1 MDFYEWRDLGVDK
14 GWIDMPVCTTHDWFN
29 LTDEESEIYDEDD
42 EVCIFASR
50 YNEEKI
56 ARSE

>member
-29 LTDEESEIYDEDD
+29 LTDGCWGS
-42 EVCIFASR
+42 
-50 YNEEKI
+50 
-56 ARSE
+56 

>member
-1 MDFYEWRDLGVDK
+1 MDFYEWRDYGVGK
-14 GWIDMPVCTTHDWFN
+14 GWIDMPVCTTHDAFD
-29 LTDEESEIYDEDD
+29 LTKHEEELYDEYG

-50 YNEEKI
+50 YNDDKI